1 MQRNV
6 RNFHAGPV
14 RTTFLFYILCMLGG
28 AVGVSGQNADFI
40 AESLKKWQNAAAYTL
55 EVARLMP
62 EEQFGYKPVPEEMSF
77 GEQLAHIG
85 KNMVWLAG
93 SHLTSQTFD
102 HPLKAK
108 ENRTPAEEIEL
119 LTASLGYAEEA
130 IRNVSPDSLSVT
142 GDFFAG
148 PMSKRQIIMLM
159 HDHMTHHRGQII
171 VYLRMQNIKP
181 PKYRGW

>member
-1 MQRNV
+1 MKNV
-6 RNFHAGPV
+6 VSPMTCLLLVATMFCATEKV
-14 RTTFLFYILCMLGG
+14 YSKDTLFVHE
-28 AVGVSGQNADFI
+28 AFI
-40 AESLKKWQNAAAYTL
+40 KWQNAAAYTL

-62 EEQFGYKPVPEEMSF
+62 VSGFGFKPMPDEMSF

-93 SHLTSQTFD
+93 GHLTSQTFE
-102 HPLKAK
+102 HPLTSK
-108 ENRTPAEEIEL
+108 EVRTPAEEIEL
-119 LTASLGYAEEA
+119 LAASLVYAEEA
-130 IRNVSPDSLSVT
+130 IRQTSPDSLSAK

-171 VYLRMQNIKP
+171 VYLRLQNIKP